1 MLTMSGVDNALSFV
15 ACLIDEGFWK
25 PSATARVT
33 RSLLRDGMVAFAV
46 KCYPGCSDNGLSST
60 VVGWCKAVRGGAA
73 TTSNSGRACK
83 VSTVGCTGSAKSRR
97 QCF

>member
-1 MLTMSGVDNALSFV
+1 MLTMSGVVNALSFV

-46 KCYPGCSDNGLSST
+46 EVLPRLQRQWTVFNCSRVVPGCA
-60 VVGWCKAVRGGAA
+60 W
-73 TTSNSGRACK
+73 
-83 VSTVGCTGSAKSRR
+83 GC
-97 QCF
+97 CDDE

>member
-1 MLTMSGVDNALSFV
+1 MLTMSGVVNALSFV

-46 KCYPGCSDNGLSST
+46 KCYPGCSDNGLSSNCSR
-60 VVGWCKAVRGGAA
+60 VVP
-73 TTSNSGRACK
+73 
-83 VSTVGCTGSAKSRR
+83 GCAWG
-97 QCF
+97 CCDDE